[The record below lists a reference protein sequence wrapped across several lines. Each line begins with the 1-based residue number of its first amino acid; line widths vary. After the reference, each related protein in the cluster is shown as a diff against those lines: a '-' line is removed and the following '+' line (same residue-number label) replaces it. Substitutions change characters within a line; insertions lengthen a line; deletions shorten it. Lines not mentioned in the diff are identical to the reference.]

1 MKATK
6 SPISGALIAAG
17 LVGLGLT
24 GCGNNQMLEQ
34 RLGALDA
41 EVKGMAAKQQ
51 QAEAAQAAASQEV
64 ARLKELAAQFE
75 KASAEPSPAPAP
87 GLSGLPEL
95 KDRALLLKSLK
106 HLSLEKEDEIKAM
119 VEENSAEVEGY
130 GEPVLEM
137 PDFFTHPY
145 SAEVVVRIRKDGQ
158 SLAVPVPFR
167 ADWEGNW
174 KMPDSKTVRARVVA
188 AATGE
193 TPGPKAQPQ
202 IPNTGGGVAGVAPD
216 PLVLPNSTQPP
227 KPQPPPPPPPGPRM
241 PNIPGVS
248 GVKEIDLTGKDIFK
262 EP

>member
-1 MKATK
+1 MKTTK
-6 SPISGALIAAG
+6 LPKSAALMAAG
-17 LVGLGLT
+17 FLALGLS

-41 EVKGMAAKQQ
+41 EIKGMAAKQQ
-51 QAEAAQAAASQEV
+51 QAEAAQAAAQDEL
-64 ARLKELAAQFE
+64 ARLKNLADQFE
-75 KASAEPSPAPAP
+75 KASAEPTPKAAS

-119 VEENSAEVEGY
+119 VQENSAEVESY
-130 GEPVLEM
+130 GEPVLQM

-158 SLAVPVPFR
+158 SLEVPVPFR
-167 ADWEGNW
+167 ADWDGNW
-174 KMPDSKTVRARVVA
+174 QLPDSRTVKDRVVA
-188 AATGE
+188 AARGE
-193 TPGPKAQPQ
+193 AVGPNVSSQPQ
-202 IPNTGGGVAGVAPD
+202 AVATTANPPPGGNPAAPA
-216 PLVLPNSTQPP
+216 NAQTR
-227 KPQPPPPPPPGPRM
+227 PQPPPQPPPGPRM

-248 GVKEIDLTGKDIFK
+248 NVREVDLTGKDIFK

>member
-1 MKATK
+1 MKTTK
-6 SPISGALIAAG
+6 LSKSAALMAAG
-17 LVGLGLT
+17 FLALGLS

-41 EVKGMAAKQQ
+41 EIKGMAAKQQ
-51 QAEAAQAAASQEV
+51 QAEAAQAAAQDEL
-64 ARLKELAAQFE
+64 ARLKNLADQFE
-75 KASAEPSPAPAP
+75 KASAEPAPKAAS

-119 VEENSAEVEGY
+119 VQENSAEVEGY
-130 GEPVLEM
+130 GEPVLHM

-145 SAEVVVRIRKDGQ
+145 SAEVMVRIRKDGQ
-158 SLAVPVPFR
+158 TLEVPVPFR

-174 KMPDSKTVRARVVA
+174 QLPDSRTVKERVMITASGGSVGA
-188 AATGE
+188 PPAGSTGS
-193 TPGPKAQPQ
+193 
-202 IPNTGGGVAGVAPD
+202 GGVAAGAAPQPPPVVA
-216 PLVLPNSTQPP
+216 NTPP
-227 KPQPPPPPPPGPRM
+227 KPQPPPQPPPGPRM

-248 GVKEIDLTGKDIFK
+248 NVREVDLTGKDIFK